1 MGRLMPDEISDLKFF
16 CILTASGSIAGC
28 ARAMGMSPAAMSR
41 RLSAMETRLGTRLV
55 TRTSRHFA
63 LTAEGQRLH
72 EHAVRIMQEVEE
84 AEAELTARAG
94 IPHGLLRVGVPSE
107 IGRKL
112 LAGVVAAFVGQ
123 YPDVTVHLT
132 LSDAGLDV
140 IDDGL
145 DIAIRP
151 GMPSDQEVMTTSL
164 INSRRVVCASPDYV
178 ARRGLPATPH
188 DLLKHD
194 CICLIRR
201 QRIFNE
207 WAYLD
212 GKVRKEIHVTPRLA
226 TSSSEV
232 VHDWAVNGR
241 GIALKVLWDIAD
253 DLKCGRLIE
262 CLSTYAWE
270 DVTLYAVYPSRAHLP
285 SRTRFFLDFVRR
297 ELRQNYFGT

>member
-1 MGRLMPDEISDLKFF
+1 MPDEISDLKFF
-16 CILTASGSIAGC
+16 CTLAAAGSIAGC
-28 ARAMGMSPAAMSR
+28 ARVVGMSSAAMSR
-41 RLSAMETRLGTRLV
+41 RLSGLEARLGTRLV

-72 EHAVRIMQEVEE
+72 ERAVRIMEEIEE
-84 AEAELTARAG
+84 AEAEVTARAD

-107 IGRKL
+107 LGRKR
-112 LAGVVAAFVGQ
+112 LAGIVAAFVEK

-145 DIAIRP
+145 DIAIRA
-151 GMPSDQEVMTTSL
+151 GMPPDQGVMATTL
-164 INSRRVVCASPDYV
+164 ISSRRVVCASPDYR

-194 CICLIRR
+194 CICLLRR

-207 WAYLD
+207 WVYHD
-212 GKVRKEIHVTPRLA
+212 GKVRKEIHVTPHLA
-226 TSSSEV
+226 ASSSEV
-232 VHDWAVNGR
+232 VHDWAVSGH

-262 CLSTYAWE
+262 CLTSYTWE
-270 DVTLYAVYPSRAHLP
+270 EIVLCAVYPSRAHLP
-285 SRTRFFLDFVRR
+285 SRTRFFLDFVRQA
-297 ELRQNYFGT
+297 LRHRDFVT